1 MKTVYG
7 PVPSRR
13 LGVSLGIDP
22 VCFSKGNRIC
32 SFDCIYCQLH
42 SLGPVRYVLKRKV
55 FVRTEDV
62 ETDLRE
68 ALERTDP
75 EIITLSGTSEPTLA
89 LNLREII
96 ETAKNMRG
104 LPTAILTN
112 SSLLPDPDVRK
123 DLMGIDHVVAK
134 LDAPDYES
142 FRKINRPA
150 EGMRLGEII
159 NSLRLF
165 RSEYGGKLSLQMMFI
180 KENQG
185 LSEDLAQISV
195 SIKPDEVQIDTP
207 LRPGRSKPL
216 SRSELG
222 KIKDAFITHG
232 LNAVSIYDLEKPLTK
247 PIDFKETKMRRP
259 VLRRR

>member
-13 LGVSLGIDP
+13 LGISLGIDP
-22 VCFSKGNRIC
+22 ICSTKGKRIC

-42 SLGPVRYVLKRKV
+42 SLGPVRYTMKRKV
-55 FVRTEDV
+55 FVRTEYV
-62 ETDLRE
+62 ERDLKE

-89 LNLREII
+89 LNLREIVEI
-96 ETAKNMRG
+96 AKNMSG

-123 DLMGIDHVVAK
+123 DLMDINHVVAK
-134 LDAPDYES
+134 LDAPDYET
-142 FRKINRPA
+142 FKKINRPA
-150 EGMRLGEII
+150 EGVRLGEII

-165 RSEYGGKLSLQMMFI
+165 RMEYKGKLSLQMMFI

-185 LSEDLAQISV
+185 LSDDMAEIAA
-195 SIKPDEVQIDTP
+195 SIKPEEVQIDTP
-207 LRPGRSKPL
+207 LRPGMSKPL
-216 SRSELG
+216 SRSEISR
-222 KIKDAFITHG
+222 IKDKFTEHG
-232 LNAVSIYDLEKPLTK
+232 LNAVSIYDLEKPAAK
-247 PIDFKETKMRRP
+247 PIDVKETKLRRP
-259 VLRRR
+259 VL